1 MKIIKKGIKKGI
13 TKRFICADCCC
24 IWEAEKGE
32 YNVTSHLGIMYD
44 GLKAYN
50 MNCPCCGAFV
60 DAD

>member
-1 MKIIKKGIKKGI
+1 MKIIKKGIR
-13 TKRFICADCCC
+13 TTLFKRFMWGSCGC

-32 YNVTSHLGIMYD
+32 YNSTSQLGMIHD